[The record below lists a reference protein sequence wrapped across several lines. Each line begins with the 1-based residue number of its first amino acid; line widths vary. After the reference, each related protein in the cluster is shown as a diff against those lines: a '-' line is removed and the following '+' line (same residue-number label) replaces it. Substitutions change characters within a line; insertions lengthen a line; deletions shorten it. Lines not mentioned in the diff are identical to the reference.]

1 MPAVDA
7 IRLAGKFGTF
17 AQTHQRG
24 PGGLLERAQQGDEE
38 AFSLLFEQYSK
49 RIFNF
54 IYRMVGQSDLAED
67 LAQETFVRA
76 YKKLGALHLQEDT
89 QLSTWLFSIAKN
101 VVRESFRGRRNNQK
115 ERELECDSTLA
126 VSGYDVTPDEQLWNK
141 ELQQIV
147 QQGLKTLDA
156 DKRLVFVLRVFQ
168 QCSYEEI
175 AAITGYSMPKLKAD
189 LYRARIQMRALLCP
203 YLEQS
208 DEL

>member
-76 YKKLGALHLQEDT
+76 YKKIGALHLQEDT

-101 VVRESFRGRRNNQK
+101 VVREWFRVRRKNQN
-115 ERELECDSTLA
+115 ESLEGVFTLA
-126 VSGYDVTPDEQLWNK
+126 SDDVRPDGQLWNK

-175 AAITGYSMPKLKAD
+175 AAITGYSMSKLKAD
-189 LYRARIQMRALLCP
+189 LYRARMQMRALLRP
-203 YLEQS
+203 YLEQAN
-208 DEL
+208 EM